1 MKPAIPCSSAAA
13 AAVQFEHMEG
23 QIISALVKKSNIAVS
38 VSSVP
43 SLLLNC
49 KSPGCG
55 CHLGWIMHEEGA
67 SGSET
72 VYSLYLFKMKR
83 VSHCRFYRP
92 ENFKCSKENVWE
104 EWETPRR
111 RRNRMWGL
119 VLSAALFSL
128 QTLSSSCMPNSCFF
142 FLLISCIFIFLA
154 FVVCMNDLSKREQVL
169 EQKT

>member
-1 MKPAIPCSSAAA
+1 MKPAIPCSSAPA

-111 RRNRMWGL
+111 RNRMWGL

-142 FLLISCIFIFLA
+142 FFSYPVFLFSLLLLCAWMI
-154 FVVCMNDLSKREQVL
+154 
-169 EQKT
+169 